1 MLKKA
6 VQQGRSERRGEEVQ
20 TALRVGRSPLE
31 MDLGERKSPASNS
44 DLREALFRTL
54 SPLSDAKT
62 PLAAF
67 SSILFVLENTAC
79 P

>member
-1 MLKKA
+1 MWRNKEDTPAECSKRPFNKA
-6 VQQGRSERRGEEVQ
+6 AASEEARRVRFG
-20 TALRVGRSPLE
+20 
-31 MDLGERKSPASNS
+31 
-44 DLREALFRTL
+44 TL
-54 SPLSDAKT
+54 SPLSDART